1 MIVFSNYDMKDYYD
15 LAKDELAEEV
25 SYGDRDDFDD
35 LDIDKR
41 ANTIMEDD
49 WYNLIDHC
57 LLKSGYKY
65 FVFGSLGRW
74 DGNYDGWTVIDTDHD
89 FYDLIDGCA
98 YVELNDDD
106 DGRIFL
112 KCSHHDGTNYF
123 EFKALTDKGIEI
135 YRNATIFDDNKE
147 LGKLLGEN
155 SVPPRIEW
163 CY

>member
-57 LLKSGYKY
+57 LLKSGYK
-65 FVFGSLGRW
+65 
-74 DGNYDGWTVIDTDHD
+74 
-89 FYDLIDGCA
+89 
-98 YVELNDDD
+98 
-106 DGRIFL
+106 
-112 KCSHHDGTNYF
+112 
-123 EFKALTDKGIEI
+123 
-135 YRNATIFDDNKE
+135 
-147 LGKLLGEN
+147 
-155 SVPPRIEW
+155 
-163 CY
+163 